1 MLKNDGENIINVN
14 LKSDDVNGESYGFN
28 IIYQKI
34 FKLFP
39 MNFDNEIEKAN
50 NINNLKRLLGYITYK
65 DYFFLNNCQTKD
77 DFLSR
82 VNTKIDDKIENTA
95 VLAALPGLIPIPF
108 ADIPIIIAL
117 QVGLIKYISRMYNI
131 DETQVNTKK
140 LLLLGPLDN
149 ASTIVLN
156 GASQFL
162 RIAQLIDIIPIVGSI
177 VSPIVNAGTIII
189 FGKSIK
195 EHFKNL
201 LNDEKIIKI
210 IKDILK
216 DYRGIYFQLRDDLGK
231 RENFNI

>member
-95 VLAALPGLIPIPF
+95 VLAALPGLIPITF
-108 ADIPIIIAL
+108 ADIPFIIVL
-117 QVGLIKYISRMYNI
+117 EVELIKYIGRMYNI
-131 DETQVNTKK
+131 DETQVNRKR
-140 LLLLGPLDN
+140 LLTLGPGDN
-149 ASTIVLN
+149 LSVILLN
-156 GASQFL
+156 GMNQIL
-162 RIAQLIDIIPIVGSI
+162 KLAQLIDLVPFVSSI
-177 VSPIVNAGTIII
+177 VSPIVNSGTIIT
-189 FGKSIK
+189 FGKLIK

-201 LNDEKIIKI
+201 CNIEKI

-216 DYRGIYFQLRDDLGK
+216 DYRGIFFQLRDDLGK